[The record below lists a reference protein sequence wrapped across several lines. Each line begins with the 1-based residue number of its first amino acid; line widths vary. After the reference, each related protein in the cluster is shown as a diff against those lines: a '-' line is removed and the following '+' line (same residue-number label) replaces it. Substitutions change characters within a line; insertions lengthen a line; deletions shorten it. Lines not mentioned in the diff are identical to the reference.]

1 MDKMT
6 AIRTLDE
13 FSRKGKNIFLSQDL
27 ETIFADESPRT
38 LQKSL
43 NRLVAS
49 GILKRITKGV
59 YVNGRTSLGAYPLE
73 SLAINIRRGEY
84 NYISLE
90 SALSQYGVISQI
102 PVDRLTIMSTGRS
115 GEFVTPWGVID
126 ITHTH
131 KKPADI
137 LNGTI
142 EGRGPMRLAKKET
155 ALRDLKRV
163 GRNTHLILPEEL
175 NDA

>member
-1 MDKMT
+1 MDRMT

-13 FSRKGKNIFLSQDL
+13 FSKQGKNIFLSQDL
-27 ETIFADESPRT
+27 ETIFADESPT

-43 NRLVAS
+43 NRLVTS

-59 YVNGRTSLGAYPLE
+59 YVNGRASLGAYPLE
-73 SLAINIRRGEY
+73 SLALNIRRGEY

-115 GEFVTPWGVID
+115 GEFITPWGVID
-126 ITHTH
+126 ITHTGR
-131 KKPADI
+131 KPADI
-137 LNGTI
+137 LHGTI
-142 EGRGPMRLAKKET
+142 KGRGPMRLAKKET
-155 ALRDLKRV
+155 ALRDLKRA
-163 GRNTHLILPEEL
+163 GRNTHLILSEEL
-175 NDA
+175 